1 MDFQHKRFNFSEAS
15 RKQTI
20 SISPLGISG
29 REAAKAIQRVSN
41 VGNLSFRKIQIA
53 KSVMNWA
60 FMKSRHNISI
70 S

>member
-1 MDFQHKRFNFSEAS
+1 
-15 RKQTI
+15 
-20 SISPLGISG
+20 
-29 REAAKAIQRVSN
+29 
-41 VGNLSFRKIQIA
+41 LSFRKIQIA